1 MTASVDIVDAWL
13 IPLFSAKIGESHYG
27 ASRSEPSRLRP
38 SMTGWWLSLPLWKIW
53 ISQLG
58 WWHSQ
63 YDGKIKTCSKPP
75 TRWVGLQQTDP
86 VGGVKHHFHESAE
99 IHWFSRQSRIRPL
112 PPSNP
117 LRTLNQLNH
126 GEKRWEVS
134 APVRAEPPSSG
145 KCTDGLSTHFNTFHH
160 IDYK

>member
-1 MTASVDIVDAWL
+1 MFQTTNQMSWVTTNW
-13 IPLFSAKIGESHYG
+13 
-27 ASRSEPSRLRP
+27 PSRWGEAP
-38 SMTGWWLSLPLWKIW
+38 
-53 ISQLG
+53 
-58 WWHSQ
+58 
-63 YDGKIKTCSKPP
+63 
-75 TRWVGLQQTDP
+75 
-86 VGGVKHHFHESAE
+86 
-99 IHWFSRQSRIRPL
+99 FSRIRRNPLILQSHIRPL

-160 IDYK
+160 IDYMQNYFAANLGATERLFHLSQKSSVLGYTQMVHYVDIHLHSSLPESCLTARRYSVHIFPGLQIWILCT